1 MTTDNTATTD
11 TPTATSLLLRAEHLE
26 HQAALNDA
34 YRHVTGLPIA
44 PAGGYADTRRKQA
57 AALRA
62 RAQAIMAE
70 VAPMG
75 QG

>member
-1 MTTDNTATTD
+1 MNTTSD
-11 TPTATSLLLRAEHLE
+11 TPTATSLLLRAEQLE

-62 RAQAIMAE
+62 RAAE
-70 VAPMG
+70 IIRDGAAG
-75 QG
+75 TKEA

>member
-1 MTTDNTATTD
+1 MNTTTE
-11 TPTATSLLLRAEHLE
+11 TPTATSLLLRAEQLE

-34 YRHVTGLPIA
+34 YRHVQRLPLA

-62 RAQAIMAE
+62 RAAEIMDAG
-70 VAPMG
+70 AANG